1 MKFALALV
9 CLIALWSL
17 ACGQM
22 ARVYCGRRLAQTLA
36 VLCSEIEEEGAVKRS
51 EGALSGAAMYGTR
64 GWRWAARGAAR
75 GKRGVVEEC
84 CDQPCTLD
92 TLFSYC

>member
-1 MKFALALV
+1 MKFALALI
-9 CLIALWSL
+9 CLFALLSL

-36 VLCSEIEEEGAVKRS
+36 VLCPEMEEESAVKRS
-51 EGALSGAAMYGTR
+51 DGDLSGAAMYGTR
-64 GWRWAARGAAR
+64 DWRWASLGAAR

-92 TLFSYC
+92 TLLSYC